1 MEELIP
7 LSKVPMGKSV
17 IIEAINCRKSLMK
30 RIYDMGMTEG
40 SKITPV
46 FSSPFGNPVAYDV
59 KNTLIALRKKDSNHI
74 LVRCLDEGS
83 I

>member
-46 FSSPFGNPVAYDV
+46 FSSPFGNPVKVYNAERCIWDMLKV
-59 KNTLIALRKKDSNHI
+59 ITNLIWNYKI
-74 LVRCLDEGS
+74 EY
-83 I
+83 